1 MLGSPAEHALYGG
14 WTMLYV
20 FEPFELDAS
29 QVELRHNGTVVP
41 VEPQVFALL
50 VLLVENR
57 ERMISK
63 DEIVEKIWD
72 GRIVSDSAITSR
84 IKSARRAL
92 GDDGRTQCFIRTVHG
107 QGLRFIAEVKTVASQ
122 GSRLPASPCRNEW
135 PIKIADD
142 ARPSIAVLPFRLLGV
157 AGSHGAIADAL
168 PHDLIAALSRLRWL
182 FVIARGSSF
191 RFRSP
196 DPDVGEIGEILNVR
210 YCLSGI
216 VEIFGNATT
225 VVVELA
231 DTRTGGVVWGDRFAA
246 RLDDIHEIRSQIVA
260 NIIAAL
266 EIQIPLNEANLAR
279 LGAPE
284 NLDAWSTYHLGLQHL
299 YRFNKKDNAVAAGL
313 FESAIAK
320 EPRFARAH
328 AGLSSTAFQNAFLR
342 YTDDPPRAVA
352 TARKFAERSV
362 ELDPIDPFA
371 NFTMGRAFWLTGD
384 IDGSLSWL
392 DRSTGLS
399 PNYAQG
405 FYARAW
411 ADTICER
418 DMKGTENARIAL
430 SLSPLD
436 PFRYAMLGTRA
447 FACLIRGDTAEA
459 VDWADRA
466 ARSPGAHVLI
476 AMIAIVA
483 HALNGD
489 ERRAALWAA
498 DARAR
503 RDDISQ
509 THFFSS
515 FPFADGPLRRRISKT
530 LADQGFS

>member
-1 MLGSPAEHALYGG
+1 MLDLPAEHALYGG
-14 WTMLYV
+14 GTMLYV
-20 FEPFELDAS
+20 FESFELDAG
-29 QVELRHNGTVVP
+29 QVELRRNGTVVP

-92 GDDGRTQCFIRTVHG
+92 GDDGKAQRLIRTVHG
-107 QGLRFIAEVKTVASQ
+107 QGLRFVAEVRTVASQ
-122 GSRLPASPCRNEW
+122 DARPPASPCRIEW
-135 PIKIADD
+135 PIKDD
-142 ARPSIAVLPFRLLGV
+142 ARPSIAVLPFRLLGI

-191 RFRSP
+191 RFRSA

-328 AGLSSTAFQNAFLR
+328 AGLSSTAFQSAFLR
-342 YTDDPPRAVA
+342 YSDDPTRAVEA
-352 TARKFAERSV
+352 ARRSAERSV

-392 DRSTGLS
+392 DRSTALS

-411 ADTICER
+411 ADMICER
-418 DMKGTENARIAL
+418 DRKGIENVEIAL

-459 VDWADRA
+459 ADWADRA

-476 AMIAIVA
+476 ALIAVVA

-489 ERRAALWAA
+489 ESRAAFWAA
-498 DARAR
+498 DVRGR
-503 RDDISQ
+503 RSDISQ
-509 THFFSS
+509 AHFFAS
-515 FPFADGPLRRRISKT
+515 FPFGDGPLRRRLAET
-530 LADQGFS
+530 LTKQGF